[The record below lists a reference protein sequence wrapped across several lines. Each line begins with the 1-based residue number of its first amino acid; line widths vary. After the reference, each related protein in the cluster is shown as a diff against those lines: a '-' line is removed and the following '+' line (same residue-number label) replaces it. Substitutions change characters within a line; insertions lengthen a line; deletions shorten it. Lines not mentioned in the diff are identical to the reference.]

1 MHRTITNRAGH
12 PDPTALWRALAFA
25 TLDRG
30 SRSALAMLRQ
40 AAGAAAAGQPAC
52 HGCRA
57 RSRYRTGRRSAGDV
71 LMARSRIIAVEIDQ
85 GSAAGLRARL
95 PEVEVVTADSA
106 LLPLL
111 ATVLAREGT
120 FVALLILASLCQ
132 RSGHR
137 FPREM

>member
-1 MHRTITNRAGH
+1 
-12 PDPTALWRALAFA
+12 
-25 TLDRG
+25 
-30 SRSALAMLRQ
+30 
-40 AAGAAAAGQPAC
+40 
-52 HGCRA
+52 
-57 RSRYRTGRRSAGDV
+57 
-71 LMARSRIIAVEIDQ
+71 MARSRIIAVEIDQ